1 MTHLRPHPT
10 TFVLPAQRLPQEPQ
24 AGVGPMPWTPKTY
37 PPGGP
42 AMTIAPAA
50 PSSSKA
56 RLRVR
61 IDAGALVAKTCE
73 EYDVR

>member
-24 AGVGPMPWTPKTY
+24 ASVGPMPGTPKTCAR
-37 PPGGP
+37 GGP
-42 AMTIAPAA
+42 SHDDRPGALVIESTL
-50 PSSSKA
+50 
-56 RLRVR
+56 LRVR

-73 EYDVR
+73 EYVVR